1 MPVATLNIVDFSN
14 EFVSDLKAE
23 IASILGQKEGKTGGK
38 RGKPMNAT
46 KAAFIQDL
54 INKIRQSP
62 QNGGIALQI
71 NDFIEFCP
79 MKTEENDYDYHIR
92 ATNVATSLVRSA
104 LDHVFPRGTYVDPT
118 TSKERPS
125 PRDIDA
131 KNPIF
136 LHFFDENG
144 ELIQHAND
152 ENLADYVTRC
162 RQNPSAKRLLSLL
175 GTTSSNSDMQV
186 AFLWSKSE

>member
-1 MPVATLNIVDFSN
+1 MSAILNIVDFSDSV
-14 EFVSDLKAE
+14 VSSLNDE

-38 RGKPMNAT
+38 RGKPMNPA
-46 KAAFIQDL
+46 KAQFIQNL
-54 INKIRQSP
+54 IAKIREKPQS
-62 QNGGIALQI
+62 GGIALDI
-71 NDFIEFCP
+71 TTFLEFCP
-79 MKTEENDYDYHIR
+79 MKADENDYDYHIR
-92 ATNVATSLVRSA
+92 ATNVATTLVRGA

-118 TSKERPS
+118 THKQRPS

-144 ELIQHAND
+144 ELIPRFND
-152 ENLADYVTRC
+152 ENLPDYVARSTK
-162 RQNPSAKRLLSLL
+162 NPSAKRLLSLL
-175 GTTSSNSDMQV
+175 GTTSLGSDMKV